1 MDIGTPPLKLAV
13 NTLFR
18 YSAAEMAQPLRLPI
32 QIMLRVDEVWLTLV
46 DQSLRPGETRS
57 AMVRDAALAEALRR
71 KQKDQS

>member
-1 MDIGTPPLKLAV
+1 
-13 NTLFR
+13 
-18 YSAAEMAQPLRLPI
+18 MAQPLRLPI

-57 AMVRDAALAEALRR
+57 AMIRDAALAEALRR

>member
-1 MDIGTPPLKLAV
+1 MILAV
-13 NTLFR
+13 NTLSR
-18 YSAAEMAQPLRLPI
+18 YSAEMAQPLRLPI

-71 KQKDQS
+71 QGEKKR